1 MKHLRAVL
9 RIVGPFGIAA
19 IGLLLA
25 CLSFYFSAVEPAEN
39 ELALQHQAAQQGTAQ
54 RLKSRTPHQNVAL
67 DGKGEH
73 LQRFHSLF
81 PQITLLPDE
90 TEKLWAIAAQ
100 FQIDLQQG
108 EYRLEADGPGL
119 VRYRVALPLRASYP
133 RLRQFVNVIL
143 KEIPTVSI
151 DGLRFERKKISET
164 QLDAQIRLTFYFRP
178 STQALT
184 PQKAP

>member
-1 MKHLRAVL
+1 MKHVHGVL
-9 RIVGPFGIAA
+9 RMLGPFGIAA

-25 CLSFYFSAVEPAEN
+25 CLSFYFSAVEPAES
-39 ELALQHQAAQQGTAQ
+39 ELAAQ
-54 RLKSRTPHQNVAL
+54 RLAAQRLVSRTPYQPVAL
-67 DGKGEH
+67 DSKSED

-81 PQITLLPDE
+81 PQTALIPDE
-90 TEKLWAIAAQ
+90 MEKLWAVATQ
-100 FQIDLQQG
+100 YQIDLQQG
-108 EYRLEADGPGL
+108 EYRLESNGPGL
-119 VRYRVALPLRASYP
+119 VRYRVTLPLRASYP
-133 RLRQFVNVIL
+133 RLRQFVNFIL

-178 STQALT
+178 GSQAPA